1 MAEKIIELKNVTYT
15 YPLNS
20 APALKD
26 ISLREAETALR
37 NMPETK
43 FDIINK
49 K

>member
-1 MAEKIIELKNVTYT
+1 MILHK
-15 YPLNS
+15 P
-20 APALKD
+20 LKD

-37 NMPETK
+37 NIPETK